1 MNPWKL
7 RSDVV
12 AAGQA
17 LARRGLSAG
26 TSGNVSL
33 RHANGFFIS
42 PSGVPYESM
51 SAGDVVQL
59 DLRGQSVSGHLP
71 PSSEWRLHMG
81 IYRSRPDVDAI
92 VHAHPRYATAVA
104 CTGRDIPAFHYMV
117 AIAGGDSIRCA
128 PYAPF
133 GTEELAESAA
143 RALEGRRACLLGN
156 HGAIAVGDDL
166 PSALELMVEVEEL
179 AAQYSIA
186 LSIGDVSILSKEEMA
201 RLLERFKTYGV
212 KGR

>member
-26 TSGNVSL
+26 TTGNVSL
-33 RHANGFFIS
+33 RHATGFFVS

-51 SAGDVVQL
+51 SAGDVVQM
-59 DLRGQSVSGHLP
+59 DLRGQTVAGHRA
-71 PSSEWRLHMG
+71 PSSEWRLHLG
-81 IYRSRPDVDAI
+81 LYRARSEVDAI
-92 VHAHPRYATAVA
+92 VHAHPRYATALA

-128 PYAPF
+128 PYASF
-133 GTEELAESAA
+133 GTEELAENAA
-143 RALEGRRACLLGN
+143 RALEGRRACLLAN
-156 HGAIAVGDDL
+156 HGAIAVGADL
-166 PSALELMVEVEEL
+166 ESALDLMVEVEEL
-179 AAQYSIA
+179 AAQYAIA
-186 LSIGDVSILSKEEMA
+186 LSVGDVTLLSPEEMA
-201 RLLERFKTYGV
+201 RMLERFKTYG
-212 KGR
+212 K